1 MRPSEQ
7 MEKVISGLIRPE
19 DCDEAV
25 RSWLRHRVYL
35 DAVRILS
42 LPFDKRAQEIE
53 KHNLSDMVK
62 EEVVRVHALRNNKA
76 TNQGAVGKRSRV

>member
-62 EEVVRVHALRNNKA
+62 EEVIRIHGVRNGNRTA
-76 TNQGAVGKRSRV
+76 